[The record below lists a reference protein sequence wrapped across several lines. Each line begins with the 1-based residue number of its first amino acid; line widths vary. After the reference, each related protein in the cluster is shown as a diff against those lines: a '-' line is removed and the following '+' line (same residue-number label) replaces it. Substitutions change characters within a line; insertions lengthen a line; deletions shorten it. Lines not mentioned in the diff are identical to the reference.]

1 MRRYLAGM
9 NPTVRGF
16 LVIALIAA
24 VIVVLSL
31 QTTLASLFVLA
42 RIAFFIA
49 IAVVVYL
56 VWRDRLRHE
65 IDTWSRRSRLV
76 FYGGAALI
84 VGDLAAYFWPGRTT
98 AGPDALAF
106 LVVLGLAGFAMF
118 RVWRDE
124 HTYSY

>member
-1 MRRYLAGM
+1 M

-16 LVIALIAA
+16 LIIALITA
-24 VIVVLSL
+24 VIVLLSL
-31 QTTLASLFVLA
+31 QTTLASLFLIA
-42 RIAFFIA
+42 QIAFFIA
-49 IAVVVYL
+49 IAVVVYF

-65 IDTWSRRSRLV
+65 IDTWSRRSTWV

-84 VGDLAAYFWPGRTT
+84 LVDLAAYFWPGRTT

-124 HTYSY
+124 RTFTY